1 MFLQDKN
8 TFKGFQTDVREP
20 FRGAK
25 GSMEEQNKTKKKK
38 NTQQENILS
47 KANSEQ

>member
-20 FRGAK
+20 FRGDK
-25 GSMEEQNKTKKKK
+25 GSMEEQNKTKKK

-47 KANSEQ
+47 KATSEQ